1 MPDTRYPAHLQ
12 DAKHERV
19 KLQGVALYHDSF
31 VNLRIGP
38 DRHRTHTLASTHA
51 PWACL
56 PPQDPKRERVKLLGR
71 RGFARIALEEQVDGI
86 VCVYYFGQSQ
96 VLSFGPR
103 SLADISRRIRVS
115 LGVLTGWMGLPV
127 PKPMPIYMVNGR
139 PIPVPKVSRDAP
151 DFEQQVDKLLNATI
165 DELQAMYDRHK
176 GEYGWANRPLS
187 IE

>member
-96 VLSFGPR
+96 VR
-103 SLADISRRIRVS
+103 ERQIRYCLRTPGAVS
-115 LGVLTGWMGLPV
+115 LMRTDTSSCAASTLVFVQPSLRLWLVAQTCKNLAKRGT
-127 PKPMPIYMVNGR
+127 R
-139 PIPVPKVSRDAP
+139 
-151 DFEQQVDKLLNATI
+151 
-165 DELQAMYDRHK
+165 
-176 GEYGWANRPLS
+176 
-187 IE
+187 